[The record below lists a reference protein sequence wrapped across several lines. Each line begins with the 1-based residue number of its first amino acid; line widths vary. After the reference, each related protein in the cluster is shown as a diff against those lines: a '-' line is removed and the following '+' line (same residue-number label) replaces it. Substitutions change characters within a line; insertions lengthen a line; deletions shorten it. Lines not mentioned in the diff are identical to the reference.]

1 MPSPMPQIANTH
13 SAVGQA
19 SNAPPSPS
27 VQHTAPST
35 HNISGINI
43 SGINNSGI
51 NISGINIS
59 GITATSASASATAL
73 TRNRTKPTPYVMTI
87 DTTTG
92 PTDAGPTSL
101 GANVQV
107 SRRVAE
113 GLPAVAADSSVSSHL
128 TSDFHDFQ
136 ADKRA
141 KDANTRDVDLI
152 LKSSGG
158 AAVADATI
166 GSDRSGGADPSVSG
180 TGLASGPPTVP
191 VPRCSESHS
200 AGVKMKP
207 AFTQESPTNP
217 HIPHI
222 ISGSGKVDPNL
233 EIIVDRSSEA
243 PRGPVGDG
251 EVAVLNGA
259 LSVCVAAYTSKTAA
273 ATENTTTIA
282 VSASSSSSLLSV
294 AMSSSPAS
302 GSVATSEI
310 CTQAMH
316 EGIGELSYSTRRGNS
331 VQDAT
336 PKQSLKDMDGNGGSD
351 MDGIHETD
359 AIMDESSWSTL
370 PTVVGVGAV
379 SLHSTESEMG
389 FADPVAEWY
398 FPTHS
403 LTQSFIH

>member
-1 MPSPMPQIANTH
+1 MPEIAYTH

-35 HNISGINI
+35 HNISGTKI
-43 SGINNSGI
+43 SGI

-59 GITATSASASATAL
+59 GITATSTSASASAL

-92 PTDAGPTSL
+92 PTDAGPTSP
-101 GANVQV
+101 GASVQV

-141 KDANTRDVDLI
+141 KDANTRDGDLI
-152 LKSSGG
+152 FKSSGG

-166 GSDRSGGADPSVSG
+166 GSDKSGGADPSVSG
-180 TGLASGPPTVP
+180 AGLASGPPTVP

-207 AFTQESPTNP
+207 AFTQESFTNP

-222 ISGSGKVDPNL
+222 ISGSGTDQNPGRVDPNI

-243 PRGPVGDG
+243 PRGLVGDG

-259 LSVCVAAYTSKTAA
+259 LSVYVAAYTSKTAA

-294 AMSSSPAS
+294 AISSSPAS
-302 GSVATSEI
+302 GFVATSEI
-310 CTQAMH
+310 STQAIH

-336 PKQSLKDMDGNGGSD
+336 LKQSLQDMDGNDGSD

-370 PTVVGVGAV
+370 PTVVGVGTV

-389 FADPVAEWY
+389 FADPVAERY
-398 FPTHS
+398 FPTHA
-403 LTQSFIH
+403 LTHSFIH